1 MLNKRVKI
9 YISIIIIVGL
19 FFIIYSILNVPTNR
33 IVDIILFGFFA
44 ALAESMPLYVTKE
57 LTVSVAFAVDLMAV
71 LIFGPYE
78 GSLIAAIGVGF
89 QVGKYMDGKIRHIF
103 NFPYYKT
110 LFNISQL
117 ALSVGIGG
125 LIYRYTGGV
134 NTNYIYPKYILSALL
149 AAMIYYF
156 LNTIIVA
163 VLVSLLTNRR
173 IKYVL
178 TKDFKWMIPNFL
190 FLAFVGIVMSEAF
203 IRIGYISFILL
214 FIPLLMI
221 RYMFK
226 LYIDSKQ
233 SYYDT
238 INVLV
243 KALDAKDK
251 YTAGHSK
258 NVEKIAAL
266 LCREFGLSESQTEMV
281 RIAALLHDIGKIGVK
296 EEVLNKPG
304 KLTDEELSIIKEH
317 PQKGYEIL
325 RDVPALKEASLWVK
339 YHHEWYDGSGYPD
352 GIKGDEIPLEAQI
365 LSLAD
370 VFDALVSDRPYR
382 KAFSQE
388 GAYEIIVAN
397 EGTQFSPKIINAFK
411 KAFEKHRE
419 EFKHD
424 I

>member
-163 VLVSLLTNRR
+163 VLASLLTNRR

-238 INVLV
+238 INAVS
-243 KALDAKDK
+243 
-251 YTAGHSK
+251 YTH
-258 NVEKIAAL
+258 
-266 LCREFGLSESQTEMV
+266 
-281 RIAALLHDIGKIGVK
+281 
-296 EEVLNKPG
+296 
-304 KLTDEELSIIKEH
+304 LTL
-317 PQKGYEIL
+317 PTIL
-325 RDVPALKEASLWVK
+325 RV
-339 YHHEWYDGSGYPD
+339 
-352 GIKGDEIPLEAQI
+352 
-365 LSLAD
+365 
-370 VFDALVSDRPYR
+370 
-382 KAFSQE
+382 
-388 GAYEIIVAN
+388 
-397 EGTQFSPKIINAFK
+397 
-411 KAFEKHRE
+411 
-419 EFKHD
+419 
-424 I
+424 

>member
-266 LCREFGLSESQTEMV
+266 LCREFGFSESHTEMV
-281 RIAALLHDIGKIGVK
+281 RIASLLHDIGKIGVK

-388 GAYEIIVAN
+388 EAYKIIL
-397 EGTQFSPKIINAFK
+397 EHERTQFSPKIINAFK
-411 KAFEKHRE
+411 KAFEKNRE